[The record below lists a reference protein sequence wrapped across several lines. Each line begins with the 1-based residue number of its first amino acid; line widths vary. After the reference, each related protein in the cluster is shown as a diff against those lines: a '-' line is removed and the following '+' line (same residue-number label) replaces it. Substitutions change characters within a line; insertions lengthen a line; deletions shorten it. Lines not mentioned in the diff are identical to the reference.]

1 MRRIWMYLL
10 ALTVN
15 LKATAEAVNE
25 CADVADF
32 DRRLAEQNLKLRRN
46 KKCQ

>member
-1 MRRIWMYLL
+1 MKKLITYLF

-32 DRRLAEQNLKLRRN
+32 DRRLAERNLKVRR
-46 KKCQ
+46 K